1 MAAAASPAVDRAAAA
16 KVVDRAAVAVRVVAD
31 HPVDSVVAVEAVE
44 TADASLSYLK
54 REVSGPTAHLFYCVC
69 FCLFVAK
76 ALLALHHH
84 VSTTE
89 RQRGE
94 VVPTR
99 LQITPLWSRI

>member
-54 REVSGPTAHLFYCVC
+54 
-69 FCLFVAK
+69 K
-76 ALLALHHH
+76 
-84 VSTTE
+84 
-89 RQRGE
+89 RGE
-94 VVPTR
+94 R
-99 LQITPLWSRI
+99 SDRSPLLLCVLLPLCG